1 MNADTLSPD
10 YVARLRR
17 LDCCALSDAM
27 DRLGLQGVVSGIP
40 HRSGTHRIAGRAIT
54 VKLGVGL
61 PPPGAPRHL
70 GTTAVE
76 LAGPDDIIVVEQR
89 TGVDAGSWGGLLT
102 LGAKLRSVAGVIA
115 DGPVRDID
123 EAIAHD
129 FPIFSTALTALTARG
144 RIVELGTNV
153 SLTVGSVSVEPGD
166 YVLADRSGIA
176 FIRPAEIDKVLA
188 AAEMIAARE
197 AAMADAL
204 RQRKPIGAV
213 MGADYEHL
221 LRATQR
227 AEVP

>member
-1 MNADTLSPD
+1 MDADTVSRELLT
-10 YVARLRR
+10 RLRR

-27 DRLGLQGVVSGIP
+27 DRLGLQGIVSGIT
-40 HRSGTHRIAGRAIT
+40 HRSGPNRFVGRAIT
-54 VKLGVGL
+54 VKLGVGS

-76 LAGPDDIIVVEQR
+76 LAGPDHVIVIEQR
-89 TGVDAGSWGGLLT
+89 SGVEAGSWGGLLT
-102 LGAKLRSVAGVIA
+102 LGAKMRGVAGVIA

-123 EAIAHD
+123 EAIAHE
-129 FPIFSTALTALTARG
+129 FAIFSTALTALTARG

-153 SLTVGSVSVEPGD
+153 SITIGAARVEPSD

-176 FIRPAEIDKVLA
+176 FIKPDQIDTVVA

-197 AAMADAL
+197 AAMANAL
-204 RQRKPIGAV
+204 LERKPISVV

-221 LRATQR
+221 LRSK
-227 AEVP
+227 

>member
-1 MNADTLSPD
+1 MDAESRARDQL
-10 YVARLRR
+10 ARLRR

-27 DRLGLQGVVSGIP
+27 DRLGLQGIASGIP

-76 LAGPDDIIVVEQR
+76 LAGPDHVIVIEQR
-89 TGVDAGSWGGLLT
+89 SGVEAGSWGGLLT
-102 LGAKLRSVAGVIA
+102 LGAKLRGVAGVIA

-129 FPIFSTALTALTARG
+129 FAIFSTALTALTARG

-153 SLTVGSVSVEPGD
+153 SIAIGSVSVQPGD

-176 FIRPAEIDKVLA
+176 FIKPGEMEKVLA
-188 AAEMIAARE
+188 AAETIAARE
-197 AAMADAL
+197 AAMANAL
-204 RQRKPIGAV
+204 LQRKPIGAV

-221 LRATQR
+221 LRATQ
-227 AEVP
+227 